1 MTTSG
6 SGPKNYTTSVA
17 AMQTAS
23 ECLALLVKH
32 DARQVSIDL
41 DGGEPTG
48 LSFIMKTAWGPRQF
62 ALPVNVAG
70 TRKKLAQECSRPS
83 SPVQPRHTTP
93 EHARRVAWRVMKDW
107 LDAQLAITA
116 AGLAELTEIMLPWMR
131 VDSGHT
137 IWQAYQ
143 EHELKSLE
151 SSS

>member
-48 LSFIMKTAWGPRQF
+48 LSFIMATRWGPRQF
-62 ALPVNVAG
+62 VLPVNVSG
-70 TRKKLAQECSRPS
+70 TQKKLRQECDKPS
-83 SPVQPRHTTP
+83 SYVQPRHTTP